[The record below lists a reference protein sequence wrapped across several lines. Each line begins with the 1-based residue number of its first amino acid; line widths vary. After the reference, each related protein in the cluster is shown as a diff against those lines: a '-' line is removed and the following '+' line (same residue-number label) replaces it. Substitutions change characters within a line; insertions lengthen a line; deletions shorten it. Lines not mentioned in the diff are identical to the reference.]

1 MKMANRRNLVI
12 VILALVAVSVI
23 LLRNR
28 EGKTENVQHVND
40 APPAEQ
46 AILPADGKTLPT
58 ESGPK
63 AGLLAPSF
71 TIQGENGTVYAVGGA
86 RDKAVLLNFWASW
99 CDPCRAEAP
108 ELNKIAEKYKDT
120 LDIYGI
126 NVTSYDYKANADRF
140 VKKYKLIFPVMFDL
154 KGEAYAKYNGAVFP
168 TNVLIDRSG
177 VISEII
183 LGGLTAEQLDVK
195 LEKLMQQQRL

>member
-1 MKMANRRNLVI
+1 M
-12 VILALVAVSVI
+12 

>member
-23 LLRNR
+23 LLLHPG
-28 EGKTENVQHVND
+28 GKTETVQHVKN

-46 AILPADGKTLPT
+46 AILPANGKTLPT

-63 AGLLAPSF
+63 TGLLAPSF
-71 TIQGENGTVYAVGGA
+71 TIQGENGTTYAVGGV
-86 RDKAVLLNFWASW
+86 RDKVVLLNFWASW

-140 VKKYKLIFPVMFDL
+140 VNKYKLIFPVMFDL
-154 KGEAYAKYNGAVFP
+154 KGEIYAKYNGAVFP

-177 VISEII
+177 VISEIV
-183 LGGLTAEQLDVK
+183 LGGLTAEQLDEKLVK
-195 LEKLMQQQRL
+195 LKQQQRL